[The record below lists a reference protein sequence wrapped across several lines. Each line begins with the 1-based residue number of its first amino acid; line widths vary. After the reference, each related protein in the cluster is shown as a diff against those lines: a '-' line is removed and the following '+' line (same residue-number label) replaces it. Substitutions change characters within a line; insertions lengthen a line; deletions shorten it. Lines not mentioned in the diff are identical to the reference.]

1 VEFLVEKDAL
11 QKFREPAGW
20 ALVGAAAL
28 QLLAGLIGLFA
39 GSGGFTLNALL
50 ETASAGLLTG
60 AVLAGLVV
68 LAVVLVTRGESP
80 APQARVIAMI
90 GLGVL
95 GGALLFGVIALLSGM
110 LASTG
115 SGDGASKAAAFLFG
129 VSKLAVT
136 GIAGFYVF
144 SVFQSLQP
152 AAPAVQAGG
161 LAPGYQAYGQQYGYP
176 QPGQPYDPQQVGQP
190 PVQQALPQGY
200 DPQAQQPAYD
210 PQQYG
215 QQYQPGY
222 APQQPYGQQ
231 PGYGQAYPQQ
241 QPQQPEADAGGWTQA
256 YGGGEAQ
263 QQHGQQPSQPEGN
276 DRNWYGGE
284 HGPQ

>member
-1 VEFLVEKDAL
+1 MEKDAL

-39 GSGGFTLNALL
+39 GSGGFTINALL

-95 GGALLFGVIALLSGM
+95 GGALLFGVVALLSGM
-110 LASTG
+110 LASMP
-115 SGDGASKAAAFLFG
+115 SGYGASKAVAFLYG

-176 QPGQPYDPQQVGQP
+176 QPGQPYDPQQQAVQP
-190 PVQQALPQGY
+190 
-200 DPQAQQPAYD
+200 PAYD

-241 QPQQPEADAGGWTQA
+241 QPQQQPQQPEADAGGWTQA

-263 QQHGQQPSQPEGN
+263 QQHGQQPPQPEGN